1 MIDKEKK
8 QAKLQ
13 VKLSFKL
20 PIYTFI
26 ILLTLKGLAL
36 CKLLPEDGISWL
48 LVFLLPIGIALGIII
63 FGIIIMFNVYMR
75 QDDYL

>member
-1 MIDKEKK
+1 MMNKEKK

-20 PIYTFI
+20 PVYTFL

-63 FGIIIMFNVYMR
+63 FGIIIMFNAYMR
-75 QDDYL
+75 QDDY

>member
-20 PIYTFI
+20 PIYTFL
-26 ILLTLKGLAL
+26 ILLALKGLAL

-63 FGIIIMFNVYMR
+63 FGIIIMFNAYMR
-75 QDDYL
+75 QDDY

>member
-20 PIYTFI
+20 PIYTFL

-63 FGIIIMFNVYMR
+63 FGIIIMFNAYMR
-75 QDDYL
+75 QDDY